1 MKKRIEDRGW
11 RIAKAGASARP
22 RAILYLLSSILFVGF
37 PAPARADDVRRS
49 SDYLLHLPGISGYHW
64 VDKQLLAGLREGGF
78 SGTIEVRDWT
88 GDDPGLTALFARQ
101 RNERE
106 AQIVANLIEKRFRD
120 NPKDRIVLTAHSGGT
135 GILVWAMENLPKDV
149 KVDTVLLLAPALS
162 PRYDLTDALTHV
174 RGGMYAFTSELDA
187 FVLGAGTSTFGTIDG
202 VKCDAAGRWG
212 FEMPE
217 SADAKQYEKLVPMPY
232 DAKKW
237 LREGNLGDHIGALNR
252 GFARDVLAPLVVGG
266 QDVVTR
272 GPTSRPVEVHAR
284 GTGAKPQAALPNP
297 KAQ

>member
-1 MKKRIEDRGW
+1 M
-11 RIAKAGASARP
+11 ALLLLAG
-22 RAILYLLSSILFVGF
+22 V
-37 PAPARADDVRRS
+37 ARAENTKPS

-78 SGTIEVRDWT
+78 SGTIDVHDWT
-88 GDDPGLTALFARQ
+88 GDDPGLTSLFARE

-106 AQIVANLIEKRFRD
+106 AQIVADLIEKRFREH
-120 NPKDRIVLTAHSGGT
+120 PKDRIVLTAHSGGT

-187 FVLGAGTSTFGTIDG
+187 FVLGTGTSTFGTIDG

-212 FEMPE
+212 FEMPDG
-217 SADAKQYEKLVPMPY
+217 ADPKQYEKLVPMPY

-252 GFARDVLAPLVVGG
+252 RFARNVLSPLVAGG
-266 QDVVTR
+266 QDVTTK
-272 GPTSRPVEVHAR
+272 GPTAKGPTAMGPTTKPVTAAHAR
-284 GTGAKPQAALPNP
+284 GAGAKPQGAGSGA
-297 KAQ
+297 KQQ